1 MKPSHV
7 ASLPRSGRWWLP
19 LVSNSGELTG
29 SAPTR
34 GAALWSA
41 ILDTSLVPTAL
52 AGSGML
58 FGEAEDRPSMKDEAL
73 LATVDPAQIPGPG
86 RLTIRDGRPEW
97 TDSSLVFAHA
107 VTAEVPI
114 LVTCEGIGRT
124 VPVGSEEAYLQ
135 PGDRALGPWALNP
148 RSRNQIVMSFLS
160 SFIDST
166 TSYVAC
172 SIPRK

>member
-1 MKPSHV
+1 
-7 ASLPRSGRWWLP
+7 
-19 LVSNSGELTG
+19 
-29 SAPTR
+29 
-34 GAALWSA
+34 
-41 ILDTSLVPTAL
+41 
-52 AGSGML
+52 ML
-58 FGEAEDRPSMKDEAL
+58 FGEAEDRSSMKDEAL
-73 LATVDPAQIPGPG
+73 LATVDPAQIPGLA

-97 TDSSLVFAHA
+97 TVSSLVFAYA